1 MLSKSRVGLHVQ
13 LWCYPQS
20 ILLILPMGN
29 PLPNPQ
35 YVQEALQVF
44 VLTYNEF
51 AGHSFWLEAAK
62 AALQAEIED

>member
-1 MLSKSRVGLHVQ
+1 
-13 LWCYPQS
+13 
-20 ILLILPMGN
+20 MGN